1 MIMTFT
7 TEEINEQLQPFF
19 EKRSHISE
27 PTKKRYV
34 SHIMNY
40 CNYIGYTV
48 QEFIEE
54 ANQEQIAYIN
64 ENNQIIT
71 PDLDKTNLKFYLDS
85 FQEYEL
91 TKHSPSTV
99 KTAVSAI
106 RAVYST
112 LGHNLQIP
120 KKKPISISISSNSRL
135 TREKI
140 QKALNLSNKKYKALI
155 TLLASSGMRVG
166 DAKEITI
173 KEWLHAIN
181 IKTISEAL
189 ESEDEIGYWEFY
201 PGKTKRNNI
210 LCQTFNT
217 PESNR
222 LIKEYLKERIMKGET
237 LTEDSK
243 IFPFKGYSPATIND
257 YFNNRNRKLYD
268 EEVNELQIEKEAGLL
283 TEAEFEEK
291 KDNISKFHPH
301 GLRKYFIT
309 MVGNYCE
316 NLKVAARFAGHTL
329 PEQTDSNYI
338 RFQKEELLHHYLK
351 VIKYLSF
358 DEEVKITEITSEDI
372 REFNEMKQKII
383 DKDSELK
390 AELASLRRQQ
400 EELKK
405 KYDDLDLDSFI

>member
-1 MIMTFT
+1 MTFT
-7 TEEINEQLQPFF
+7 ADDIKKQLEPFF
-19 EKRSHISE
+19 QKRSYLS
-27 PTKKRYV
+27 PGTKKRYI
-34 SHIMNY
+34 SHIKNY
-40 CNYIGYTV
+40 CNFLGYSV

-54 ANQEQIAYIN
+54 ANQEQISYIN

-71 PDLDKTNLKFYLDS
+71 PDVEQTNLKFYLDS
-85 FQEYEL
+85 FQEYCL
-91 TKHSPSTV
+91 QNMSASTV
-99 KTAVSAI
+99 ESGISTV
-106 RAVYST
+106 RAVYTS
-112 LGHNLQIP
+112 LGHNLQLP
-120 KKKPISISISSNSRL
+120 KRKHVSVPISSNSRL

-140 QKALNLSNKKYKALI
+140 QKVLKLCNKKYVALI
-155 TLLASSGMRVG
+155 VLMASTGMRIS
-166 DAKEITI
+166 DAIKLTI
-173 KEWLHAIN
+173 MDWLHAIN
-181 IKTISEAL
+181 QKNLQEAL
-189 ESEDEIGYWEFY
+189 QNEESVIGYFEFY
-201 PGKTKRNNI
+201 PMKTKKSNI

-217 PESNR
+217 PESNEY
-222 LIKEYLKERIMKGET
+222 IKEYLKERIFKGKE
-237 LTEDSK
+237 LTEDSQLFEFN
-243 IFPFKGYSPATIND
+243 INSPATVNK
-257 YFNNRNRKLYD
+257 YFALRNQKLYD
-268 EEVNELQIEKEAGLL
+268 EEVNELKREKEAGLL
-283 TEAEFEEK
+283 TETEFEEK
-291 KDNISKFHPH
+291 KNNISKFHPH

-329 PEQTDSNYI
+329 PEATDQNYI